1 MARTTPGVGRAVSVL
16 TFLAAHSG
24 EEFSLSELARRLE
37 LSKATCHAVLA
48 SLADAGF
55 VLRHPG
61 RSTYRL
67 GPGLI
72 ALGRAAEESLGVVDV
87 ARDEMRALA
96 TRLNAACLATAVVGE
111 EIVVVSTA
119 NAGAPLSVVVPVG
132 QRLPL
137 VPPFGT
143 VFLAWAAPEAIDR
156 WLRRLDSDASEEEVD
171 RLRRAV
177 ADIRRRGYIAALQPA
192 SGDAAAVGPDALAGT
207 LATEDDALV
216 RLGGAAPFR
225 ISYVVAPV
233 FGPDA
238 TVALALTLVGLPEQL
253 PATELSTYAR
263 ELTTAAARVT
273 EAIHGRV
280 PARTA

>member
-1 MARTTPGVGRAVSVL
+1 MPRTTPGVERAVSVL

-55 VLRHPG
+55 VLRHPS

-72 ALGRAAEESLGVVDV
+72 PLGRAAEESLGVVDV

-96 TRLNAACLATAVVGE
+96 TRLHAACLATAVVGD
-111 EIVVVSTA
+111 EIVVLSSA
-119 NAGAPLSVVVPVG
+119 SAGAPVSVAVRVG

-143 VFLAWAAPEAIDR
+143 VFLAWAPPEAIDR
-156 WLRRLDSDASEEEVD
+156 WLRRLDSDASDEEVD
-171 RLRRAV
+171 RLRQAV
-177 ADIRRRGYIAALQPA
+177 AAVRRRGYIAGLDS
-192 SGDAAAVGPDALAGT
+192 SGDPSGTGGT
-207 LATEDDALV
+207 LATEDDALNDLAGSV
-216 RLGGAAPFR
+216 PYR

-233 FGPDA
+233 FAADA

-253 PATELSTYAR
+253 PATDLPTYAR
-263 ELTTAAARVT
+263 ELTASARRVT
-273 EAIHGRV
+273 EAINGRV
-280 PARTA
+280 PGSPT

>member
-1 MARTTPGVGRAVSVL
+1 MGRAVSVL